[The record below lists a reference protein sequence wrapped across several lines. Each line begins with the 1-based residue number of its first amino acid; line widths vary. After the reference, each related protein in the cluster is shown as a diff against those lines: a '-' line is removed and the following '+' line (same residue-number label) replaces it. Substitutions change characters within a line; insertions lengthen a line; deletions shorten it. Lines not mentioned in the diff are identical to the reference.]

1 VGTVVPQQEFN
12 WNVRGSA
19 TPFARCS
26 RTRALRLRHQHA
38 AGRSRGPGT
47 PAGLTLSNIVITN
60 GGGYAP
66 PGSDTDPTI
75 TDLRIFVGDGTQLGT
90 NTTSGLLGATCFSWV
105 STDAGDQQINLVWVG
120 GDGLNYNAAWDTDG
134 DGNGQAIQVNR
145 SLVKEWNR
153 LEDSQ
158 LTINGVSQGTTQN
171 VTRNIGVVLNP
182 ATGLYQFTS
191 LSITDIFRGS
201 HTNSAGV
208 KEGPAALAGVMW
220 AVDLAPGS
228 CGLLNGTAADSNS
241 PTVTYNATG
250 ETTLEPDGTVG
261 SAAAVTFSAGA
272 AAQNCAP
279 AAVRPSTSA
288 AGSPAR
294 SVAAKA
300 PLSRKA
306 SPSRS
311 RRRSLPSRSSWPG
324 PASASSSSTTG
335 ASRPAT
341 SSAPWQTARSRSVT
355 PPTNCAIRLTTARSR
370 APST

>member
-1 VGTVVPQQEFN
+1 MGTVVPQQEFN

-201 HTNSAGV
+201 HTTRAGA
-208 KEGPAALAGVMW
+208 KESVSSLAGVIW
-220 AVDLAPGS
+220 EVDR
-228 CGLLNGTAADSNS
+228 
-241 PTVTYNATG
+241 ATG
-250 ETTLEPDGTVG
+250 SSACGTLTSPLGIG
-261 SAAAVTFSAGA
+261 RSAVRATRASKSRSAMSSMMRHTRWMKRP
-272 AAQNCAP
+272 AP
-279 AAVRPSTSA
+279 ATPD
-288 AGSPAR
+288 
-294 SVAAKA
+294 SVQMT
-300 PLSRKA
+300 
-306 SPSRS
+306 SRS
-311 RRRSLPSRSSWPG
+311 GGESDSMNQR
-324 PASASSSSTTG
+324 AQ
-335 ASRPAT
+335 
-341 SSAPWQTARSRSVT
+341 SAP
-355 PPTNCAIRLTTARSR
+355 
-370 APST
+370 